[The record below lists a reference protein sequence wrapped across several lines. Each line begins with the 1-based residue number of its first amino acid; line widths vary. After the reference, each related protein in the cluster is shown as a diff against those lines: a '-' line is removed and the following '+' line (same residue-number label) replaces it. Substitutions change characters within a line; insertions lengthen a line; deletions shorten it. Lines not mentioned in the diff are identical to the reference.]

1 MTKQELVKIKKR
13 KLSFKGKETFNFYLY
28 ILPWIIG
35 FSLFTIIPMFSSL
48 YYSFRRVSFI
58 DLYDSG
64 TFIGFKNY
72 VDIFKDDLFLAS
84 IGNTFFYAFM
94 KTFLSIAIALL
105 FALLLNQKFRGNKFA
120 RVLVYLPAIIPSVA
134 SIMVWSQLFSK
145 DFSLI
150 NYFLSFF
157 HIPAIDWT
165 SYSNSMSSVLLMAVW
180 TGIGPSMLIILAALQ
195 GVSKELLEAA
205 ELDGAN
211 SIQRLFKIIIP
222 TISPTLFFISI
233 TGIIGGLQAYA
244 EMQLLFGSG
253 TDRTLTMAWNV
264 VLNAFSLDGSKTM
277 GYACAQAWI
286 LFFIIIIFTMIYFKV
301 SNKFVHYDGGN
312 K

>member
-1 MTKQELVKIKKR
+1 MTNTLLNKKTKKSR
-13 KLSFKGKETFNFYLY
+13 MKSKETLNFYLF

-64 TFIGFKNY
+64 QFIGIENY
-72 VDIFKDDLFLAS
+72 AAIFKDDLFLAS

-105 FALLLNQKFRGNKFA
+105 FALLLNQKFGGNKIA

-157 HIPAIDWT
+157 KIPPVDWT
-165 SYSNSMSSVLLMAVW
+165 SYSNSMGSVLLMAVW
-180 TGIGPSMLIILAALQ
+180 TGIGPNMIIILAALQ

-211 SIQRLFKIIIP
+211 AVQRLFKVVIP

-233 TGIIGGLQAYA
+233 TSIISGLQAYA

-253 TDRTLTMAWNV
+253 TDKTLTMAWNV

-277 GYACAQAWI
+277 GYACAQAWV
-286 LFFIIIIFTMIYFKV
+286 LFLIIIVFTLIYFRV
-301 SNKFVHYDGGN
+301 SNKFVHYGGGD